1 MLPKNYWSYFEYQ
14 KSDKIVLEGLI
25 TRFPIQENKD
35 HKKCWQDSGLI
46 YILLERLSFVVV
58 NLTGGTR
65 GVCEETEP
73 VTGHVSI
80 RYGG

>member
-1 MLPKNYWSYFEYQ
+1 M
-14 KSDKIVLEGLI
+14 
-25 TRFPIQENKD
+25 
-35 HKKCWQDSGLI
+35 I
-46 YILLERLSFVVV
+46 YTLLERLSFVVV
-58 NLTGGTR
+58 KLTGGTR